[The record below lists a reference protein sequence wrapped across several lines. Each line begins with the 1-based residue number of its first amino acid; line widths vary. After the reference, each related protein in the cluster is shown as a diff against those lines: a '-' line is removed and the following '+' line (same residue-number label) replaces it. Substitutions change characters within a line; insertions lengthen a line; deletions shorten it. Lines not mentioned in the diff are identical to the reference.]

1 MSSRCVF
8 FHSQA
13 IPKRAECAERA
24 YFSKQYCALNLDYAD
39 IEGGRVKFSRPVPA
53 IRAAFQIQSIFENNA
68 VRQLTEANIATA
80 SKNIDNCLQNDG
92 SNCNN
97 LLAGACA

>member
-1 MSSRCVF
+1 MTTRCVF
-8 FHSQA
+8 FHSEA

-24 YFSKQYCALNLDYAD
+24 YFSKQYCALKRDYAD
-39 IEGGRVKFSRPVPA
+39 IEGGRVKFLRALPA
-53 IRAAFQIQSIFENNA
+53 IRAAFQIRGNFQNSIL
-68 VRQLTEANIATA
+68 RQLTEANIATA